1 MVEVVVTRAIR
12 AIIDDLSQSER
23 RDSSATPKG
32 GQGKRESAR
41 TFGEGSGHRQARQGQ
56 DKAVNESQK
65 PWAARLWLTYH
76 TVHEAGRAERNKA
89 S

>member
-1 MVEVVVTRAIR
+1 MTRAIR
-12 AIIDDLSQSER
+12 AIIVDLSQSER

-41 TFGEGSGHRQARQGQ
+41 TFGKAAGIGKDGKGKTRQG
-56 DKAVNESQK
+56 SQRSHG
-65 PWAARLWLTYH
+65 PPVCGLHSTY
-76 TVHEAGRAERNKA
+76 TVHEARAKRDIA